1 LFFLETAISIFIG
14 AFVLT
19 YLTIPKIISVVEF
32 KRLMDDPN
40 KRSSHQSRTP
50 TLGGV
55 AFFYTLVFALFFIRG
70 RDIFDEGFYII
81 PGLTILFIVG
91 LKDDLVVISP
101 GAKLIA
107 QSFAVIFILAN
118 PSFTIHSLNGFLNIN
133 EIPYYLYLIIG
144 GFMMLTIINSYNLI
158 DGIDGLASVVGIVIL
173 VLYTTIFY
181 LTEEYFFALLSITL
195 NASLMA
201 FLGFNLSS
209 DKKIFMGDTG
219 SLIVG
224 FIISILTLKFLA
236 LRPTAYTELPF
247 LLENA
252 PLIAIS
258 ILIVPLFDTAR
269 VFAIR
274 IANNKAPFS
283 PDRNHTHHVLIDYWG
298 LSHKQASFIIGC
310 FNLLFV
316 MLFIVLGS
324 TAKNLG
330 MVIMLVSV
338 VIILGYIFFKYN
350 YNFATLKQKILLKR
364 KVDKIK
370 SRVEESNMK
379 KKKKSKKRIEDVNQV
394 DIVNRANG
402 HSISDTIEGE
412 DENPIQK
419 NS

>member
-1 LFFLETAISIFIG
+1 MFFLESAILIFIG

-19 YLTIPKIISVVEF
+19 YLTIPKIIKVVEY

-40 KRSSHQSRTP
+40 QRSSHAVKTP

-55 AFFYTLVFALFFIRG
+55 SFFYTLIFALFFMHG
-70 RDIFDEGFYII
+70 KAEFGEAMYII

-101 GAKLIA
+101 GAKLITQVLA
-107 QSFAVIFILAN
+107 IAFILAN
-118 PSFTIHSLNGFLNIN
+118 PSFTIDSLHGFLNIN
-133 EIPYYLYLIIG
+133 EIPHYLYLIIA

-158 DGIDGLASVVGIVIL
+158 DGIDGLASIVGIVIM
-173 VLYTTIFY
+173 VIYTTIFY
-181 LTEEYFFALLSITL
+181 LTGEYFFALLSITV

-224 FIISILTLKFLA
+224 FVISILTLKFLA
-236 LRPTAYTELPF
+236 LNPVDYTELPF

-274 IANNKAPFS
+274 IANKKGPFS

-298 LSHKQASFIIGC
+298 LTHRQASFIIGC

-324 TAKNLG
+324 KAKNFG

-338 VIILGYIFFKYN
+338 VIFLGYIFFKYN
-350 YNFATLKQKILLKR
+350 YNFATLKQKIMLRR
-364 KVDKIK
+364 KVDKITGK
-370 SRVEESNMK
+370 ISNSDKQSTGKRTLSKDATAKKEQTGATNKEE
-379 KKKKSKKRIEDVNQV
+379 V
-394 DIVNRANG
+394 
-402 HSISDTIEGE
+402 H
-412 DENPIQK
+412 
-419 NS
+419 

>member
-1 LFFLETAISIFIG
+1 MNFLETAVSIFIG
-14 AFVLT
+14 SFLLI
-19 YLTIPKIISVVEF
+19 YLTIPKIIGVVEYR
-32 KRLMDDPN
+32 RLMDSPN
-40 KRSSHQSRTP
+40 HRSSHKNRTP

-55 AFFYTLVFALFFIRG
+55 SFFYTLIFAFFFIKG
-70 RDIFDEGFYII
+70 WTTLNEGMYII

-101 GAKLIA
+101 GAKLMA
-107 QSFAVIFILAN
+107 QVFAIIFILAN

-133 EIPYYLYLIIG
+133 EIPYYLFLIIG

-158 DGIDGLASVVGIVIL
+158 DGIDGLASVVGIVIM
-173 VLYTTIFY
+173 VIFTTIFY
-181 LTEEYFFALLSITL
+181 LTKEYFFALVSITM
-195 NASLMA
+195 NACLMA

-224 FIISILTLKFLA
+224 FVISILTLKFLA
-236 LRPTAYTELPF
+236 LRPTAYTDLPF

-274 IANNKAPFS
+274 IANKRAPFS

-298 LSHKQASFIIGC
+298 LTHKQASFIIGC

-330 MVIMLVSV
+330 MVIMLVTV
-338 VIILGYIFFKYN
+338 VVALGYIFFKYN
-350 YNFATLKQKILLKR
+350 YSFATLKQKIMLRRRVDRIKA
-364 KVDKIK
+364 KVED
-370 SRVEESNMK
+370 SNGK
-379 KKKKSKKRIEDVNQV
+379 KKKMRKMRVEQLEEEEEI
-394 DIVNRANG
+394 
-402 HSISDTIEGE
+402 
-412 DENPIQK
+412 P
-419 NS
+419 

>member
-1 LFFLETAISIFIG
+1 LYFLETAILLFLG

-19 YLTIPKIISVVEF
+19 YLTIPKIIIVVEF
-32 KRLMDDPN
+32 KRLMDSPN
-40 KRSSHQSRTP
+40 QRSSHMMRTP
-50 TLGGV
+50 TLGGI
-55 AFFYTLVFALFFIRG
+55 AFFYTLIFALFFING
-70 RDIFDEGFYII
+70 RDAFDEAMYII

-101 GAKLIA
+101 GAKLLSQVLAIT
-107 QSFAVIFILAN
+107 FILAN

-144 GFMMLTIINSYNLI
+144 GFMMITIINSYNLI

-173 VLYTTIFY
+173 VIYTTIFY
-181 LTEEYFFALLSITL
+181 LTEEYFFALLAIAL

-209 DKKIFMGDTG
+209 NKKIFMGDTG

-236 LRPTAYTELPF
+236 LRPVVYTDLPF

-274 IANNKAPFS
+274 IANKKGPFS

-298 LSHKQASFIIGC
+298 LTHKQASFIIGC

-316 MLFIVLGS
+316 TLFIVLGS

-338 VIILGYIFFKYN
+338 VIFLGYIFFKYN
-350 YNFATLKQKILLKR
+350 YNFTTLKQKILLKR
-364 KVDKIK
+364 KVKRFK
-370 SRVEESNMK
+370 SKVEEKSS
-379 KKKKSKKRIEDVNQV
+379 KKSKKEKENSEDS
-394 DIVNRANG
+394 
-402 HSISDTIEGE
+402 SI
-412 DENPIQK
+412 DEV
-419 NS
+419 

>member
-1 LFFLETAISIFIG
+1 MFFLETAILLFLGSFL
-14 AFVLT
+14 LT
-19 YLTIPKIISVVEF
+19 YLTIPKIIGVVEH

-40 KRSSHQSRTP
+40 KRSSHTTRTP

-55 AFFYTLVFALFFIRG
+55 AFFYTLIFALFFIRG
-70 RDIFDEGFYII
+70 RDAFDEAMYII

-101 GAKLIA
+101 GAKLLSQVFAIA
-107 QSFAVIFILAN
+107 FILTN

-144 GFMMLTIINSYNLI
+144 GFMMITIINSYNLI
-158 DGIDGLASVVGIVIL
+158 DGIDGLASIVGIVIL
-173 VLYTTIFY
+173 VIYTTIFY
-181 LTEEYFFALLSITL
+181 LTEEYFFALLAIAL
-195 NASLMA
+195 NASLMS

-224 FIISILTLKFLA
+224 FVISVLTLKFLA
-236 LRPTAYTELPF
+236 LRPVAYTDLPF

-269 VFAIR
+269 VFTIR
-274 IANNKAPFS
+274 IANKKGPFS

-298 LSHKQASFIIGC
+298 LTHKQASFIIGC

-316 MLFIVLGS
+316 TLFIVLGS

-338 VIILGYIFFKYN
+338 VIFLGYIFFKYN
-350 YNFATLKQKILLKR
+350 YNFTTLKQKILLKR
-364 KVDKIK
+364 KVNRFK
-370 SRVEESNMK
+370 SKVEEKSAK
-379 KKKKSKKRIEDVNQV
+379 KKKKEKKKSD
-394 DIVNRANG
+394 DS
-402 HSISDTIEGE
+402 SI
-412 DENPIQK
+412 DEV
-419 NS
+419 

>member
-1 LFFLETAISIFIG
+1 
-14 AFVLT
+14 
-19 YLTIPKIISVVEF
+19 
-32 KRLMDDPN
+32 MDDPN
-40 KRSSHQSRTP
+40 QRSSHSLKTP

-55 AFFYTLVFALFFIRG
+55 AFFYTLVFALFFIHG
-70 RDIFDEGFYII
+70 RDVFDEAMYII

-107 QSFAVIFILAN
+107 QAFAIAFILAN
-118 PSFTIHSLNGFLNIN
+118 PSFTIFSLNGFLNIM
-133 EIPYYLYLIIG
+133 EIPFYLYVIIA
-144 GFMMLTIINSYNLI
+144 GFMMITIINSYNLI
-158 DGIDGLASVVGIVIL
+158 DGIDGLASVVGIVIM

-181 LTEEYFFALLSITL
+181 LTKEYFFALLSITM

-224 FIISILTLKFLA
+224 FVISILTLKFLA
-236 LRPTAYTELPF
+236 LRPHAYTELPF

-269 VFAIR
+269 VFTIR
-274 IANNKAPFS
+274 IANKKGPFS

-298 LSHKQASFIIGC
+298 LTHKQASFIIGC

-316 MLFIVLGS
+316 MLFIILGS

-338 VIILGYIFFKYN
+338 VIFLGYIFFRYN
-350 YNFATLKQKILLKR
+350 YNFATLKQKILLRR

-370 SRVEESNMK
+370 GKVNDKDEKRKTGKE
-379 KKKKSKKRIEDVNQV
+379 KSERLKED
-394 DIVNRANG
+394 
-402 HSISDTIEGE
+402 
-412 DENPIQK
+412 K
-419 NS
+419 

>member
-1 LFFLETAISIFIG
+1 LYFLETAILLFLG

-19 YLTIPKIISVVEF
+19 YLTIPKIIGVVEYR
-32 KRLMDDPN
+32 RLTDNPDG
-40 KRSSHQSRTP
+40 RSSHSLRTP

-55 AFFYTLVFALFFIRG
+55 SFYYTLIFALFFIRG
-70 RDIFDEGFYII
+70 RDAFDEAMYII

-91 LKDDLVVISP
+91 LKDDLVVLSP
-101 GAKLIA
+101 GAKLMA
-107 QSFAVIFILAN
+107 QVFAVAFILVN
-118 PSFTIHSLNGFLNIN
+118 PSFTIDSLNGFLNIN
-133 EIPYYLYLIIG
+133 EIPYYLYLVIA
-144 GFMMLTIINSYNLI
+144 GFMLLTIINSYNLI
-158 DGIDGLASVVGIVIL
+158 DGIDGLASVVGMVIM
-173 VLYTTIFY
+173 VIYTTIFY
-181 LTEEYFFALLSITL
+181 LSHEYFFALLAITM

-224 FIISILTLKFLA
+224 FVISILTLKFLA
-236 LRPTAYTELPF
+236 LKPQDYTELPF

-274 IANNKAPFS
+274 IANKKAPFS

-298 LSHKQASFIIGC
+298 LTHKQASFIIGC

-330 MVIMLVSV
+330 LSLMLVTV
-338 VIILGYIFFKYN
+338 VIALGYIFFKYN
-350 YNFATLKQKILLKR
+350 YNFTTLKQKIMLKR
-364 KVDKIK
+364 KVDKFK
-370 SRVEESNMK
+370 GKGKGHDATGNGKLRTKDDLGRKVFEE
-379 KKKKSKKRIEDVNQV
+379 EV
-394 DIVNRANG
+394 D
-402 HSISDTIEGE
+402 
-412 DENPIQK
+412 
-419 NS
+419 

>member
-1 LFFLETAISIFIG
+1 MYFLETAILLFLG
-14 AFVLT
+14 AFLLT
-19 YLTIPKIISVVEF
+19 YITMPKIIWVVEK
-32 KRLMDDPN
+32 KRLMDRPDQ
-40 KRSSHQSRTP
+40 RSSHSLRTP
-50 TLGGV
+50 TMGGI
-55 AFFYTLVFALFFIRG
+55 AFFYVLILALFFIRG
-70 RDIFDEGFYII
+70 RDVFDEAMYII
-81 PGLTILFIVG
+81 PGLTIMFIIG
-91 LKDDLVVISP
+91 LKDDLIIITP
-101 GAKLIA
+101 GSKLLA
-107 QSFAVIFILAN
+107 QVGAIIFILVN

-144 GFMMLTIINSYNLI
+144 GFMMITIINSYNLI

-173 VLYTTIFY
+173 VIYTTIFY
-181 LTEEYFFALLSITL
+181 LTEEYFFALFAIAL

-224 FIISILTLKFLA
+224 FVISVLTLKFLA
-236 LRPTAYTELPF
+236 LRPVVYTDLPF

-269 VFAIR
+269 VFTIR
-274 IANNKAPFS
+274 LANKKGPFS

-298 LSHKQASFIIGC
+298 LTHKQASFIIGC

-316 MLFIVLGS
+316 ALFIVLGS

-338 VIILGYIFFKYN
+338 VIFLGYIFFKYN
-350 YNFATLKQKILLKR
+350 YNFTTLKRKILLKR
-364 KVDKIK
+364 KVSRFK
-370 SRVEESNMK
+370 SKVEEKS
-379 KKKKSKKRIEDVNQV
+379 SKKREKEEKKDKDSSVED
-394 DIVNRANG
+394 I
-402 HSISDTIEGE
+402 
-412 DENPIQK
+412 
-419 NS
+419 

>member
-1 LFFLETAISIFIG
+1 MNFLETAILLFIG
-14 AFVLT
+14 SFLLI
-19 YLTIPKIISVVEF
+19 YLTIPKIIKVVEY

-40 KRSSHQSRTP
+40 QRSSHASKTP

-55 AFFYTLVFALFFIRG
+55 SFFYTLIFALFFMKSWNSFEEAI
-70 RDIFDEGFYII
+70 YII

-101 GAKLIA
+101 GAKLIT
-107 QSFAVIFILAN
+107 QVFAIAFILAN
-118 PSFTIHSLNGFLNIN
+118 PSFTIDSLNGFLNIN
-133 EIPYYLYLIIG
+133 EIPYYLYLVIA

-158 DGIDGLASVVGIVIL
+158 DGIDGLASVVGIVIM
-173 VLYTTIFY
+173 VIYTTIFY
-181 LTEEYFFALLSITL
+181 LTQEYFFALLAITV

-224 FIISILTLKFLA
+224 FVISILTLKFLA
-236 LRPTAYTELPF
+236 LNPDDYTELPF

-274 IANNKAPFS
+274 IANKKGPFS

-298 LSHKQASFIIGC
+298 LTHKQASFIIGC

-324 TAKNLG
+324 KARNLG
-330 MVIMLVSV
+330 MVLMLVSV
-338 VIILGYIFFKYN
+338 VVFLGYIFFRYN
-350 YNFATLKQKILLKR
+350 YNFATLKQKIMLKR
-364 KVDKIK
+364 KVDKITGKKNK
-370 SRVEESNMK
+370 SPKNERITANHLNGKLKKEETTVSSPDK
-379 KKKKSKKRIEDVNQV
+379 K
-394 DIVNRANG
+394 G
-402 HSISDTIEGE
+402 Y
-412 DENPIQK
+412 
-419 NS
+419 

>member
-1 LFFLETAISIFIG
+1 MNFLETAILLFIG
-14 AFVLT
+14 SFLLI
-19 YLTIPKIISVVEF
+19 YLTIPKIIKVVEY

-40 KRSSHQSRTP
+40 QRSSHVSKTP

-55 AFFYTLVFALFFIRG
+55 SFFYTLIFALFFIKSWPS
-70 RDIFDEGFYII
+70 FDEAIYII

-101 GAKLIA
+101 GAKLITQVVA
-107 QSFAVIFILAN
+107 IAFILAN
-118 PSFTIHSLNGFLNIN
+118 QSFTIDSLNGFLNIH
-133 EIPYYLYLIIG
+133 EIPHYLYLAIA

-158 DGIDGLASVVGIVIL
+158 DGIDGLASVVGIVIM
-173 VLYTTIFY
+173 VIYTTIFY
-181 LTEEYFFALLSITL
+181 LTQEYFFALLAITV

-224 FIISILTLKFLA
+224 FVISILTLKFLA
-236 LRPTAYTELPF
+236 LNPGDYAELPF

-274 IANNKAPFS
+274 IANKKGPFS

-316 MLFIVLGS
+316 MLFIILGS
-324 TAKNLG
+324 KARNLG
-330 MVIMLVSV
+330 MVLMLVSV
-338 VIILGYIFFKYN
+338 VVFLGYIFFRYN
-350 YNFATLKQKILLKR
+350 YSFATLKQKIMLRR
-364 KVDKIK
+364 KVDKITG
-370 SRVEESNMK
+370 K
-379 KKKKSKKRIEDVNQV
+379 KN
-394 DIVNRANG
+394 
-402 HSISDTIEGE
+402 DT
-412 DENPIQK
+412 NK
-419 NS
+419 NSLSRENHVNGKLKKDEAVDSHNENVD

>member
-1 LFFLETAISIFIG
+1 MS
-14 AFVLT
+14 
-19 YLTIPKIISVVEF
+19 
-32 KRLMDDPN
+32 DPN
-40 KRSSHQSRTP
+40 IRSSHISKTP

-55 AFFYTLVFALFFIRG
+55 AFFYTLIFTMFFIKE
-70 RDIFDEGFYII
+70 RDVFDEIIYII
-81 PGLTILFIVG
+81 PGLTIMFIIG

-101 GAKLIA
+101 GAKLLA
-107 QSFAVIFILAN
+107 QALAVIFILVN
-118 PSFTIHSLNGFLNIN
+118 PSFTIFSLNGFLNIN
-133 EIPYYLYLIIG
+133 EIPYYLYLIIA

-173 VLYTTIFY
+173 VIYTTIFY
-181 LTEEYFFALLSITL
+181 LTAEYFFALLSISL

-224 FIISILTLKFLA
+224 FVIGLLTLKFLA
-236 LRPTAYTELPF
+236 LRPHAYTELPF

-274 IANNKAPFS
+274 IAKNKAPFS

-298 LSHKQASFIIGC
+298 LTHKQASFIIGC

-338 VIILGYIFFKYN
+338 VILLGYIFFKYN
-350 YNFATLKQKILLKR
+350 YSFATLKQKITLRKKVEKIKKKVEMTNNKR
-364 KVDKIK
+364 KKGNSAK
-370 SRVEESNMK
+370 PSLRREE
-379 KKKKSKKRIEDVNQV
+379 
-394 DIVNRANG
+394 
-402 HSISDTIEGE
+402 
-412 DENPIQK
+412 
-419 NS
+419 

>member
-1 LFFLETAISIFIG
+1 MFFLETAISLFIG
-14 AFVLT
+14 AFLLT
-19 YLTIPKIISVVEF
+19 YLTIPKIIKVVEH

-40 KRSSHQSRTP
+40 QRSSHSSRTP

-55 AFFYTLVFALFFIRG
+55 SFFYVLILALFFIRD
-70 RDIFDEGFYII
+70 RDLFDEAMYMI
-81 PGLTILFIVG
+81 PALTILFIIG

-101 GAKLIA
+101 GAKRLA
-107 QSFAVIFILAN
+107 QVFAIIFILIN

-133 EIPYYLYLIIG
+133 EIPYYLYLIIA
-144 GFMMLTIINSYNLI
+144 GFMMITIINSYNLI
-158 DGIDGLASVVGIVIL
+158 DGIDGLASVVGIVIM
-173 VLYTTIFY
+173 VIYTTIFY
-181 LTEEYFFALLSITL
+181 MTGEYFFALISITM

-224 FIISILTLKFLA
+224 LIISILTLKFLA
-236 LRPTAYTELPF
+236 LRPTVYTELPF

-274 IANNKAPFS
+274 IANKKGPFS

-298 LSHKQASFIIGC
+298 LTHKQASFIIGC

-338 VIILGYIFFKYN
+338 VIVLGYIFFKYN
-350 YNFATLKQKILLKR
+350 YSFATLKQKILLKR
-364 KVDKIK
+364 KVDRIK
-370 SRVEESNMK
+370 SKVEESNLSK
-379 KKKKSKKRIEDVNQV
+379 KKKDRLKTGNKEGQ
-394 DIVNRANG
+394 
-402 HSISDTIEGE
+402 IEG
-412 DENPIQK
+412 
-419 NS
+419 

>member
-1 LFFLETAISIFIG
+1 VFFLETAISLFIG
-14 AFVLT
+14 IFLLT
-19 YLTIPKIISVVEF
+19 YLTIPKIIKVVEH

-40 KRSSHQSRTP
+40 SRSSHSSRTP

-55 AFFYTLVFALFFIRG
+55 AFFYVLIFALFFIRL
-70 RDIFDEGFYII
+70 RDHYDEAIFII

-91 LKDDLVVISP
+91 LKDDLVIISP
-101 GAKLIA
+101 GAKLLSQVVAIA
-107 QSFAVIFILAN
+107 FILAN

-144 GFMMLTIINSYNLI
+144 GFMMITIINSYNLI
-158 DGIDGLASVVGIVIL
+158 DGIDGLASVVGIVIM
-173 VLYTTIFY
+173 VIYTTIFY
-181 LTEEYFFALLSITL
+181 LTEEYFFALLAIAL
-195 NASLMA
+195 NASLMS

-236 LRPTAYTELPF
+236 LRPIAYTDLPF

-274 IANNKAPFS
+274 IANKKGPFS

-316 MLFIVLGS
+316 ALFIVLGS
-324 TAKNLG
+324 TAKNMG

-338 VIILGYIFFKYN
+338 VIFLGYIFFKYN
-350 YNFATLKQKILLKR
+350 YNFTTLKQKILLKR
-364 KVDKIK
+364 KVNRFKTK
-370 SRVEESNMK
+370 VEEKNLK
-379 KKKKSKKRIEDVNQV
+379 KKRKAKKKVEDSA
-394 DIVNRANG
+394 I
-402 HSISDTIEGE
+402 
-412 DENPIQK
+412 DEIQQK
-419 NS
+419 

>member
-1 LFFLETAISIFIG
+1 M
-14 AFVLT
+14 
-19 YLTIPKIISVVEF
+19 TIPKIIRVVEY

-40 KRSSHQSRTP
+40 QRSSHKDRTP

-55 AFFYTLVFALFFIRG
+55 SFFYTLIFALFFIKG
-70 RDIFDEGFYII
+70 WSSFDEAIYII

-107 QSFAVIFILAN
+107 QVFAVTFILAN
-118 PSFTIHSLNGFLNIN
+118 PSFTIDSLNGFLNIN
-133 EIPYYLYLIIG
+133 EIPYYLYLVIA

-158 DGIDGLASVVGIVIL
+158 DGIDGLASVVGIVIM
-173 VLYTTIFY
+173 VIYTTIFY
-181 LTEEYFFALLSITL
+181 LTKEYFFALLAITL
-195 NASLMA
+195 NAGLMA

-224 FIISILTLKFLA
+224 FFISILTLKFLA
-236 LRPTAYTELPF
+236 LKPIVYTELPF

-274 IANNKAPFS
+274 IANKKGPFS

-298 LSHKQASFIIGC
+298 LTHKQASFIIGC

-330 MVIMLVSV
+330 MVIMLVTV
-338 VIILGYIFFKYN
+338 VVLLGYIFFKYN
-350 YNFATLKQKILLKR
+350 YNFATLKQKIMLRR

-370 SRVEESNMK
+370 WKSKNSKKDDSLKKNDLNNNVVEK
-379 KKKKSKKRIEDVNQV
+379 KKV
-394 DIVNRANG
+394 D
-402 HSISDTIEGE
+402 SSE
-412 DENPIQK
+412 P
-419 NS
+419 